1 MRILFAL
8 VFGVAAWAQQYEMT
22 TYHLVLLQ
30 KGPAWSKEVTPE
42 VQKIQ
47 EGHMA
52 NIRKMAETGKLVAA
66 GPIATEHNLRG
77 IFVFASSSM
86 EEVKEWCAQD
96 PAVKAGRLTVEVY
109 PWYAAKGLKVD
120 PPK

>member
-1 MRILFAL
+1 MRILFGLVLAL
-8 VFGVAAWAQQYEMT
+8 AAWAQEYEMT

-30 KGPAWSKEVTPE
+30 RGPAWSKEVTPE
-42 VQKIQ
+42 TRKIQ

-52 NIRKMAETGKLVAA
+52 NIRKMAATGKLVVA
-66 GPIATEHNLRG
+66 GPIAADHNLRG
-77 IFVFASSSM
+77 IFIFASSSI

-96 PAVKAGRLTVEVY
+96 PAVKAGRLTMEVY

>member
-1 MRILFAL
+1 MRTLFAL
-8 VFGVAAWAQQYEMT
+8 AFSVASWAQQYEMT

-30 KGPAWSKEVTPE
+30 KGPAWTRESTPE
-42 VQKIQ
+42 SKKLQ

-52 NIRKMAETGKLVAA
+52 NIRKMAESGKLVVA
-66 GPIATEHNLRG
+66 GPIASEHNLRG
-77 IFVFASSSM
+77 IFIFASSSI
-86 EEVKEWCAQD
+86 EEVREWCAQD
-96 PAVKAGRLTVEVY
+96 PAVKAGRLTVDVY

>member
-1 MRILFAL
+1 MRTLFAL
-8 VFGVAAWAQQYEMT
+8 VFGVAAWAQQHEMT

-30 KGPAWSKEVTPE
+30 KGPSWSRDVTSE
-42 VQKIQ
+42 VQNIQ

-52 NIRKMAETGKLVAA
+52 HIRRMAETGKLVVA
-66 GPIATEHNLRG
+66 GPIGAEHNLRG
-77 IFVFASSSM
+77 IFIFASSSI
-86 EEVKEWCAQD
+86 EEVKEWCARD

-109 PWYAAKGLKVD
+109 PWHAAKGLKVD